1 MVTGIYLFTFQGLPN
16 PPNGYGHGIMVLS
29 ISSIYRSESYGT
41 DYNSITGTSIE
52 RVNKGAQVK
61 VKTIQSLRGS
71 ESQSLSPS
79 TYFTGTLITANKGAL
94 LNKICLL
101 TLSLSLTFVIGM
113 I

>member
-29 ISSIYRSESYGT
+29 IGSIYRSESYGT
-41 DYNSITGTSIE
+41 DYNSIIGTSIE

-79 TYFTGTLITANKGAL
+79 TYFTGTLISTNKGAL
-94 LNKICLL
+94 FNKICLL
-101 TLSLSLTFVIGM
+101 TLLWSLTFAIGM

>member
-79 TYFTGTLITANKGAL
+79 TYFTGTLISNKGAL
-94 LNKICLL
+94 LNKTCLL
-101 TLSLSLTFVIGM
+101 TLLLSLSFVIA
-113 I
+113 II